1 MWRNYFITS
10 PIFLL
15 LFQPGD
21 ELFPKD
27 ENGKLIFDSVDLCHT
42 WEVTPRRRELA
53 EKPGKGEPPSFLPPV
68 RMGCGPWDS
77 AVHESKG
84 WDAGVVGRKPLLKCL
99 HRGTKWK
106 ILDNEDNAFFL
117 PCDMSSLF
125 FYGGNGN
132 SSTYVLTFFHFFLL
146 ILNASSWTW
155 PCLLIF
161 SAFILVLLPIP
172 SDCSPPL
179 PPRPWRSVRMQG
191 WPSPLG
197 CPTSTTSSCRRSWT
211 SRGSS
216 ISPSATRRAT
226 QLLSLLLFRPSFLH

>member
-1 MWRNYFITS
+1 
-10 PIFLL
+10 
-15 LFQPGD
+15 
-21 ELFPKD
+21 
-27 ENGKLIFDSVDLCHT
+27 
-42 WEVTPRRRELA
+42 
-53 EKPGKGEPPSFLPPV
+53 
-68 RMGCGPWDS
+68 MGCGPSDS

-132 SSTYVLTFFHFFLL
+132 SSTYVLTFFRFFLL

-179 PPRPWRSVRMQG
+179 PPRPWRSVRTQG
-191 WPSPLG
+191 WPSPSG
-197 CPTSTTSSCRRSWT
+197 YPTSTTSSWRRSWT

-216 ISPSATRRAT
+216 TSPSATRWAA
-226 QLLSLLLFRPSFLH
+226 QLLCLLLFRTSFLPWSLMSVCPPLLLIRRLGTEGSREQSLCLDGVNRIHNSIFDKIWVENMGKTYH